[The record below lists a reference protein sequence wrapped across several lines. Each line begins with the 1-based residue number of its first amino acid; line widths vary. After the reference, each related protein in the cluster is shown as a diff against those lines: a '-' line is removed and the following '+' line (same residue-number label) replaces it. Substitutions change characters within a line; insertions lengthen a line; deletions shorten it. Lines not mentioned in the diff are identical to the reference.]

1 MVHYQKH
8 HMMQQKT
15 KRKRFKLPEYLLPE
29 EVAALLKAAPHP
41 VARLLV
47 VFLWRAGLRI
57 SEALGREVSDVEL
70 EGEKPTV
77 RVRQG
82 KGGKD
87 RLVPVHPELVDVLR
101 NALAYGSLTRGRLFK
116 VSRTTAWRW
125 VKEAQAK
132 AEEMGLL
139 PPGRRIGTHTLRHS
153 AARHW
158 LASGIPINV
167 VSRWLG
173 HSNLRTTLIYLE
185 ILPDPVGW
193 MGKVS

>member
-1 MVHYQKH
+1 MVHYRNH
-8 HMMQQKT
+8 PRTQQKI
-15 KRKRFKLPEYLLPE
+15 KRKRFRLPEYLLPE
-29 EVAALLKAAPHP
+29 EVASLLKAAPHP
-41 VARLLV
+41 LARLLV

-57 SEALGREVSDVEL
+57 SEALGLEIADVEL

-77 RVRQG
+77 RVRQV

-87 RLVPVHPELVDVLR
+87 RLVPVHPKLGDVLR
-101 NALAYGSLTRGRLFK
+101 NALAYGSLSKGRLFK

-125 VKEAQAK
+125 IKGAQAN
-132 AEEMGLL
+132 AEELGLL

-158 LASGIPINV
+158 LASGIPINI

-173 HSNLRTTLIYLE
+173 HSNLRATLIYLE

-193 MGKVS
+193 MEKVS